1 MHKVFINDKPL
12 IFQDIYG
19 EINNTGEL
27 LVWSDSEYSMLNVIE
42 QMETKNNPGII
53 YLCSNPDVA
62 WNLFVS
68 RYILMEAAGGL
79 VLNDL
84 NEFLVIFRKG
94 KWDLP
99 KGKLD
104 YNESPESAAVRE
116 VKEECG
122 LKNVELNKFLTKTFH
137 IYSEK
142 HKWILKKTHWYIMN
156 STDLD
161 LKPQKDEK
169 IEKAKWMSKEKVL
182 QKVYSNTY
190 NAVKNVFETF
200 FNLKDF

>member
-19 EINNTGEL
+19 EVNNTGDL
-27 LVWSDSEYSMLNVIE
+27 LVWSDSVHSVLNVID

-53 YLCSNPDVA
+53 YLCSNPDIS

-79 VLNDL
+79 VMNDL

-94 KWDLP
+94 RWDLP
-99 KGKLD
+99 KGKLE

-122 LKNVELNKFLTKTFH
+122 LKNVKLDNFLTKTFH

-142 HKWILKKTHWYIMN
+142 NKWILKKTHWYNMR
-156 STDLD
+156 SADTE
-161 LKPQKDEK
+161 LKPQKEEN
-169 IEKAKWMSKEKVL
+169 IEKVKWMSKEKVL
-182 QKVYSNTY
+182 QKVFSNTY
-190 NAVKNVFETF
+190 NAVKDVFEEYF
-200 FNLKDF
+200 DLN